1 MWRVSWWSLPPAASD
16 SWCALP
22 AVEEDRAAGP
32 AGTAEEACAAPL
44 PCALA
49 SARRPGAR
57 GAASQPSSDTCP
69 LAVAAKPAEGQTR
82 GLWCRCA
89 WMGAD
94 RCHGEV
100 TLTPSAPFRHRGLRL
115 PGWTGLGVWSVLQEV
130 GTRSGDLR
138 RPETAGGPWGSERGG
153 VASPVL
159 RVNEKHPTPQV
170 PGCPPRRPHHGDTVS
185 ACSACT
191 ASRCLRG
198 DTGTLGFRR
207 VPLTK
212 HMMGGGSRPDGH

>member
-1 MWRVSWWSLPPAASD
+1 MR
-16 SWCALP
+16 
-22 AVEEDRAAGP
+22 P
-32 AGTAEEACAAPL
+32 AGRGGGQGCW
-44 PCALA
+44 PCGDSGRGLCGA
-49 SARRPGAR
+49 SALRPRVRPSAR
-57 GAASQPSSDTCP
+57 CPRAAASQPSSDTGP

-100 TLTPSAPFRHRGLRL
+100 ALTPSAPFRHRGLRL

-130 GTRSGDLR
+130 GTPSGDLR
-138 RPETAGGPWGSERGG
+138 RPDTAGGPRGSERGG

-159 RVNEKHPTPQV
+159 QVNEKHPTPRV
-170 PGCPPRRPHHGDTVS
+170 PGYPPRRPHHGGRVS
-185 ACSACT
+185 ARSACT
-191 ASRCLRG
+191 ASRCLRE

-207 VPLTK
+207 MPLTK
-212 HMMGGGSRPDGH
+212 HMMGGGLTQMDIREDSHM

>member
-1 MWRVSWWSLPPAASD
+1 MR
-16 SWCALP
+16 
-22 AVEEDRAAGP
+22 P
-32 AGTAEEACAAPL
+32 AGRGGGQGCW
-44 PCALA
+44 PCGDSGRGLCGA
-49 SARRPGAR
+49 SALRPR
-57 GAASQPSSDTCP
+57 
-69 LAVAAKPAEGQTR
+69 VR
-82 GLWCRCA
+82 
-89 WMGAD
+89 
-94 RCHGEV
+94 
-100 TLTPSAPFRHRGLRL
+100 PSARCPRGGFSASLRHSSPRRRREARRGPDPGPLVSVRLDGCRPLSWGSRAHPQRSFPTLEFGGLRL

-130 GTRSGDLR
+130 GTPSEDLR
-138 RPETAGGPWGSERGG
+138 RPETAGGPRGSERGG

-159 RVNEKHPTPQV
+159 RVNEKHPTPRV

-212 HMMGGGSRPDGH
+212 HMMGGGLTQMDIREDSHM